1 MEGVTTM
8 GNLTPIASGSV
19 RSYDSTTLRSRSES
33 PKAAEPAT
41 AKIQDT
47 WTPSGAAPPAE
58 PENADQVQDA
68 SSKAKDA
75 GWDGF
80 DMGQF
85 KAEMN
90 ARLLEQIGEAKKAL
104 EAAGVKFY
112 GGEGKLY
119 DLEGVD
125 TSEYSDEVMGV
136 GKEWGAEAT
145 SQRIVDFAMA
155 FRGHSSA
162 KGLSDEEFMA
172 KIRGAIEA
180 GFGSAKEDLG
190 NLPGPTGKLFNDTY
204 AATMDKLD
212 KAFEQLKGS
221 SAKPGADP
229 VAASV
234 AGNTATTSATSTR
247 SSLSILA

>member
-1 MEGVTTM
+1 M
-8 GNLTPIASGSV
+8 GNLTPIASGAV
-19 RSYDSTTLRSRSES
+19 RSYDSTTLRSRAET
-33 PKAAEPAT
+33 PKAAAEPAGT
-41 AKIQDT
+41 KVQDK
-47 WTPSGAAPPAE
+47 WTPSGAAPP
-58 PENADQVQDA
+58 PESEDAKVQDA
-68 SSKAKDA
+68 ASKAKDA
-75 GWDGF
+75 GWEGF

-119 DLEGVD
+119 DLEQTGS
-125 TSEYSDEVMGV
+125 TEFSDEVMGV

-162 KGLSDEEFMA
+162 KGLSDEEFME

-180 GFGSAKEDLG
+180 GFGSAKEDMG
-190 NLPGPTGKLFNDTY
+190 NLPGPTAKLFNDTY

-212 KAFEQLKGS
+212 KAFELLKGP
-221 SAKPGADP
+221 SAKTPADP
-229 VAASV
+229 AAATV
-234 AGNTATTSATSTR
+234 AGNTSTNATSAAR
-247 SSLSILA
+247 SSLSLLA

>member
-1 MEGVTTM
+1 M
-8 GNLTPIASGSV
+8 GNLTPIASGAV
-19 RSYDSTTLRSRSES
+19 RSYDSTTLRSRAET
-33 PKAAEPAT
+33 PKAAAEPAGN
-41 AKIQDT
+41 KVQDK

-58 PENADQVQDA
+58 PEDA
-68 SSKAKDA
+68 KAKEA
-75 GWDGF
+75 GWEGF

-136 GKEWGAEAT
+136 GKDWGAEAT

-212 KAFEQLKGS
+212 RAFEQLKGAS
-221 SAKPGADP
+221 SQAATDP

-247 SSLSILA
+247 SSLSLLA

>member
-1 MEGVTTM
+1 M
-8 GNLTPIASGSV
+8 GNLTPIASGAV
-19 RSYDSTTLRSRSES
+19 RGYDSTTLRSRTET
-33 PKAAEPAT
+33 PKAESAPSSQR
-41 AKIQDT
+41 IQDT
-47 WTPSGAAPPAE
+47 WTPSGAAPPAG
-58 PENADQVQDA
+58 PEDAPQVQEA
-68 SSKAKDA
+68 PSKADKA

-80 DMGQF
+80 DMGKF

-104 EAAGVKFY
+104 EAAGVKFF

-136 GKEWGAEAT
+136 GKDWGAEAT

-190 NLPGPTGKLFNDTY
+190 NLPGPTAKLFNDTY

-212 KAFEQLKGS
+212 KAFEQLKGA
-221 SAKPGADP
+221 SANPGAEP
-229 VAASV
+229 VAGQV
-234 AGNTATTSATSTR
+234 AGNTAGNSGAATR